1 MKKCVILLISS
12 LLTFQNSSFGIKDH
26 SAKVRSSR
34 VNRCYKKIKNP
45 KCDDPKFRFGLRFL
59 FWQQI
64 LRECGYLILGKNL
77 KDNFFG
83 DVLRSSTLT
92 SLFFKNSPKVGNKL
106 VDTVK
111 KAEVKEVVFKNK
123 NYDFPSDDKLV
134 DDEDDE
140 DYDVLVYDGFDELF
154 TWATPPCMYEQP
166 WGKVGASYE
175 EADKCFEFK
184 SCDYFRNLAR
194 TQMCFERAL
203 KEHLGVDSYFYD
215 ALRFLES
222 AKKRATED
230 TKKDFMIDAEIQEY
244 CSEFEF
250 CHDDRFK
257 GVNHNCGEFVSDRKI
272 NCYSYYYA
280 ALKWKRVWDCYKQD
294 VYAKAKYYYCLA
306 KFTGKNDDWE
316 SACQSFDE
324 VFAKNS
330 DLGLNALYS
339 VYQLEC
345 RISIGD
351 RSKNDI
357 KEMIRSE
364 IENLNKINF
373 PENAL
378 SKAYLSEAKQR
389 ANDLLLRCQ

>member
-12 LLTFQNSSFGIKDH
+12 LLAFQNSSFGMKN
-26 SAKVRSSR
+26 SGAKVKSSI
-34 VNRCYKKIKNP
+34 VNKCFKTKIKNP
-45 KCDDPKFRFGLRFL
+45 KCDDSKFRFGLRFL

-83 DVLRSSTLT
+83 DVLRSLTLT

-111 KAEVKEVVFKNK
+111 KAEVQEVESENK
-123 NYDFPSDDKLV
+123 NYDSPSDGKLV
-134 DDEDDE
+134 DGEDDEDDV
-140 DYDVLVYDGFDELF
+140 DDELV
-154 TWATPPCMYEQP
+154 TWVTPPGVYKHP

-175 EADKCFEFK
+175 AADECFGFK
-184 SCDYFRNLAR
+184 SCNYFRNLAR
-194 TQMCFERAL
+194 TRMCFERAL
-203 KEHLGVDSYFYD
+203 KEHSGVDSYFYD
-215 ALRFLES
+215 ALRFLKS
-222 AKKRATED
+222 AKKKATED
-230 TKKDFMIDAEIQEY
+230 TKEDFMIDAEIQEY

-257 GVNHNCGEFVSDRKI
+257 WLNHKCGEVVSGRKI
-272 NCYSYYYA
+272 NCYSYHYA
-280 ALKWKRVWDCYKQD
+280 ALKWKKVWDCDKQD

-306 KFTGKNDDWE
+306 KFTRQNDDWE
-316 SACQSFDE
+316 SACQSFGE
-324 VFAKNS
+324 VFVQDS

-345 RISIGD
+345 RISIGNK
-351 RSKNDI
+351 SKNDI
-357 KEMIRSE
+357 KQMIQSK
-364 IENLNKINF
+364 IEDLNKINF

-378 SKAYLSEAKQR
+378 SKAYLAEAKQR